1 MKLALPAPY
10 PVGSLQAL
18 GGQEAPGH
26 HATWLP
32 RISRLLERRSDFEIH
47 WLTCS
52 KEVTETRVIEERGQT
67 FHILPRGSLGLQM
80 LSRFR
85 HERRELLACL
95 KHIQPDLVH
104 AWGTEE
110 GYGHLAVD
118 WPGKSVLSMQ
128 GILTE
133 CCRVVAQPLLMRVQA
148 KGERRVLNR
157 IMNLTVE
164 SSWGRQKLQRLA
176 PQASMQRLDYGVAPE
191 FFDLQR
197 EPASN
202 PLVLFVG
209 TLSRLKGVD
218 LLLEAFRDRRLRH
231 VELVLLGDGPLRRM
245 ESGMSANVRFLGH
258 RPRQEVSDWMR
269 RTWCLV
275 HPTLADTA
283 PNVVKEARVG
293 GIPVI
298 TTTAGGQID
307 YVVDGRSGYLLE
319 AGDPEG
325 MIEKI
330 LEITSSLERSLE
342 MGRTD
347 QQRCQSMLSS
357 DRISQILGEVYANI
371 IPSAAP
377 VG

>member
-10 PVGSLQAL
+10 PVGSLAAL
-18 GGQEAPGH
+18 GGCEAPGH

-32 RISRLLERRSDFEIH
+32 RISRLLQRHSDFEIH

-52 KEVTETRVIEERGQT
+52 KEVSEIRVIEENGQT
-67 FHILPRGSLGLQM
+67 FHILPRGSLGIQM

-95 KHIQPDLVH
+95 KRIQPDLVH

-133 CCRVVAQPLLMRVQA
+133 CCRAVAQPLLMRVQA
-148 KGERRVLNR
+148 KGERHVMSR

-164 SSWGRQKLQRLA
+164 SSWGREKLQRLA
-176 PQASMQRLDYGVAPE
+176 PQALIQRLEYGVASE
-191 FFDLQR
+191 FFDLRRQ
-197 EPASN
+197 PASN

-218 LLLEAFRDRRLRH
+218 LLLEVFRDRRLRH

-245 ESGMSANVRFLGH
+245 ESKMSANVRFLGH
-258 RPRQEVSDWMR
+258 RPRSEVSDWMR

-275 HPTLADTA
+275 HPTRADTA

-298 TTTAGGQID
+298 TTPTGGQTD
-307 YVVDGRSGYLLE
+307 YVVDGRSGYLLQ
-319 AGDPEG
+319 AGNREG
-325 MIEKI
+325 MIGKI
-330 LEITSSLERSLE
+330 LQITSSLEGSLA

-347 QQRCQSMLSS
+347 QQRCRRMLNFE
-357 DRISQILGEVYANI
+357 RISRNLGEVYANI
-371 IPSAAP
+371 LPSAAS
-377 VG
+377 VD